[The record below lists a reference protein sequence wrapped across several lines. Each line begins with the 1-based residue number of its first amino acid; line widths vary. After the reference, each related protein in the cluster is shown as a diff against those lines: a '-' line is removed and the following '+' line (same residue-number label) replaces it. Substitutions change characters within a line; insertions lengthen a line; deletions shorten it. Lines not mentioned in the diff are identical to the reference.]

1 MVVKNNTSEKFRT
14 LSAFPEPIPRK
25 TAKGFTPINQNPKFA
40 TITKKKKLSNKIKLI
55 IKIRTFSPLAS
66 GYTGLQPI
74 LTEVIPA
81 SVIVCWGNFKRVSVM
96 TTPFSSNMI
105 FSLLTTK
112 MPINYVTTCSVL
124 TNLHPSGTENPT
136 PSTHTK
142 SIFKNNLNHSSA
154 GKITIKHYKRTS
166 DYPLNP
172 KRSQLCAF

>member
-1 MVVKNNTSEKFRT
+1 MKSAREKPKT
-14 LSAFPEPIPRK
+14 LSAFPAPTPRK
-25 TAKGFTPINQNPKFA
+25 TTRGFTPMNQNPKLA
-40 TITKKKKLSNKIKLI
+40 TITKKKKLSKKVKLAIKNSTML
-55 IKIRTFSPLAS
+55 PLAS
-66 GYTGLQPI
+66 GYIGLLPL
-74 LTEVIPA
+74 LTEVIPERA
-81 SVIVCWGNFKRVSVM
+81 IVCLGNFKRVSVM

-112 MPINYVTTCSVL
+112 MPITYVTTCSVL

-154 GKITIKHYKRTS
+154 GKITMKHYKRTS